1 MRKILALSLVLCL
14 ALPAVAW
21 AEEESA
27 PRAVLVATG
36 SVAAGD
42 GVVSVEAPFGG
53 TVAQID
59 VGEGDRVSQGDV
71 LFAMDTVSVYAPV
84 SGTVRGVL
92 AQRGDSAAVV
102 AAQYGALLYIEPDT
116 LVMEVDQSRAYDSE
130 ENETV
135 HVGEEVY
142 LQSTD
147 DEDRTGVGAIV
158 ALGEGTFR
166 VEIGENNFEDDE
178 VAEVFRDADYDEETR
193 LGRGTAREQS
203 PLAITVQEGCV
214 VEIDVTDGEF
224 VEKGEALLELGSGD
238 FPGYEPREKTAL
250 AEVDG
255 IVTAVSAQEGQGA
268 QMDQTVVSLCPY
280 DNLELSVLVEET
292 DLDKI
297 AVGAR
302 VSVALD
308 ALPGE
313 MLEGTVSSVSAVGTR
328 AAAGA
333 QFEVRV
339 SLPEDARLLLGL
351 SATAYF
357 LED

>member
-14 ALPAVAW
+14 ALPAMAW

-53 TVAQID
+53 TVVQID

-84 SGTVRGVL
+84 SGTVRGIL

-147 DEDRTGVGAIV
+147 DEDRTGVGTIV

-268 QMDQTVVSLCPY
+268 QMDQAVVSLCPY

-302 VSVALD
+302 VVGEDTAKLLVDTFLATEHEGGRHARRVALID
-308 ALPGE
+308 
-313 MLEGTVSSVSAVGTR
+313 
-328 AAAGA
+328 
-333 QFEVRV
+333 
-339 SLPEDARLLLGL
+339 SLPAE
-351 SATAYF
+351 
-357 LED
+357 

>member
-147 DEDRTGVGAIV
+147 DEDRTGVGTIV

-166 VEIGENNFEDDE
+166 VEIGENNFEDD
-178 VAEVFRDADYDEETR
+178 
-193 LGRGTAREQS
+193 
-203 PLAITVQEGCV
+203 
-214 VEIDVTDGEF
+214 
-224 VEKGEALLELGSGD
+224 
-238 FPGYEPREKTAL
+238 
-250 AEVDG
+250 
-255 IVTAVSAQEGQGA
+255 
-268 QMDQTVVSLCPY
+268 
-280 DNLELSVLVEET
+280 
-292 DLDKI
+292 
-297 AVGAR
+297 
-302 VSVALD
+302 
-308 ALPGE
+308 
-313 MLEGTVSSVSAVGTR
+313 
-328 AAAGA
+328 
-333 QFEVRV
+333 
-339 SLPEDARLLLGL
+339 
-351 SATAYF
+351 
-357 LED
+357 